1 MSHVL
6 FKQSFKPRA
15 APGTPGANVAHLSY
29 IATRPGA
36 VYNPECGFGLWGQL
50 PGNGA
55 MRYQDLETAKEI
67 VREASE
73 DHTLYRAIVSVGQ
86 ADAEAK
92 GLYDIGRWQDLIADH
107 MADVAKA
114 MDIAP
119 EKLAWCASFHHA
131 KGHPHCHILYWDT
144 GTDPRPEALPRKEWT
159 AKAERIR
166 AAFSESLFREE
177 IRQAQ
182 KAEREEEKALR
193 ETLQALCLESC
204 PAEGEDLAQVLR
216 SPRLESVERAMQEL
230 IDGLPRK
237 GSLRYAYL
245 PPDYKAKVDALVE
258 EVLKFPALQKNLEN
272 CLACTRQV
280 AEGYSNGP
288 EATEQAVEKER
299 NKLRT
304 ALGNTVMDHIR
315 SCMEE
320 LRTTGRT
327 LPDTAAIVERAV
339 TLARQDPDYAAL
351 LARQPRDRIPRG
363 NMDSWPIARLARK
376 VVASPRIRETLRGY
390 CLGDLDL
397 AGRERA
403 KAGEPALF
411 GKAVT
416 EAERDAYDQRL
427 RDAEFAVRQAV
438 REMLREDSGWQAE
451 ALRTQSAMLVL
462 SVAKM
467 LSLAARQQEAKTKV
481 RPLSRD
487 RSKEAKKDRKRQN
500 EEYEP

>member
-73 DHTLYRAIVSVGQ
+73 EHTLYRAIVSVGQ

-182 KAEREEEKALR
+182 KAEREEDKALR
-193 ETLQALCLESC
+193 ATLQALCLESC

-258 EVLKFPALQKNLEN
+258 EVLKFPALQKNLES

-280 AEGYSNGP
+280 AEGYSRAIYPVVALKLGTGIGRRRGVGTIGP
-288 EATEQAVEKER
+288 VTGNLAVP
-299 NKLRT
+299 
-304 ALGNTVMDHIR
+304 H
-315 SCMEE
+315 SC
-320 LRTTGRT
+320 L
-327 LPDTAAIVERAV
+327 
-339 TLARQDPDYAAL
+339 TLAVIRFTSDREVIDFFFKVACCTAVIYPVGRSYQSTGAL
-351 LARQPRDRIPRG
+351 LIDKNLYTNP
-363 NMDSWPIARLARK
+363 
-376 VVASPRIRETLRGY
+376 
-390 CLGDLDL
+390 
-397 AGRERA
+397 
-403 KAGEPALF
+403 
-411 GKAVT
+411 
-416 EAERDAYDQRL
+416 
-427 RDAEFAVRQAV
+427 
-438 REMLREDSGWQAE
+438 SGSN
-451 ALRTQSAMLVL
+451 LL
-462 SVAKM
+462 
-467 LSLAARQQEAKTKV
+467 
-481 RPLSRD
+481 
-487 RSKEAKKDRKRQN
+487 
-500 EEYEP
+500 